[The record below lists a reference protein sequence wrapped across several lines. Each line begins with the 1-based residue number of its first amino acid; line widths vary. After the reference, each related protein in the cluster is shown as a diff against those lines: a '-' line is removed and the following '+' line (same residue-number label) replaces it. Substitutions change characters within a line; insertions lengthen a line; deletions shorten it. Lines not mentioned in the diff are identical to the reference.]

1 MPHELADRG
10 ASPLVSAEVW
20 LPSRLQV
27 KVLVAQSCPTL
38 CKPLDPARLLCL
50 WDFPGKDT
58 GVCCHSLL
66 QGIFPTQGSPAWGF
80 PGGSDSKESIC
91 NAEETQ
97 VQSLGQEDPL
107 QKGMATHSSI
117 LLGKSHRQRS
127 LAGYNPWDCEESER
141 TE

>member
-1 MPHELADRG
+1 MIDIVE
-10 ASPLVSAEVW
+10 
-20 LPSRLQV
+20 
-27 KVLVAQSCPTL
+27 C
-38 CKPLDPARLLCL
+38 LLC
-50 WDFPGKDT
+50 PG
-58 GVCCHSLL
+58 
-66 QGIFPTQGSPAWGF
+66 IF

-127 LAGYNPWDCEESER
+127 LVGYNPWDCEESER
-141 TE
+141 TEHTHTHNIYIYIYTPHLYPFLSWQTFRSPSLSLGVIAPG